1 MKKNIAVPPGKTI
14 CEQLEYRDITQ
25 KELALRMGMS
35 EKNISSLIGGYVK
48 LDHNIALKLESGLG
62 VPAEFWDRFEYLYR
76 EQLKY
81 QGEPEE

>member
-35 EKNISSLIGGYVK
+35 EKHISYLISGCMK
-48 LDHNIALKLESGLG
+48 LDHSTALKLEYALG
-62 VPAEFWDRFEYLYR
+62 VPVDFWDRLEFFYR
-76 EQLKY
+76 EQLKLERY
-81 QGEPEE
+81 V